1 MPTGFD
7 AAAAATPHA
16 DEPFIR
22 RHHDGLSTSTQAAAS
37 APKPASRSRKTVV
50 AGPVAHR
57 PAASRA
63 GAETDGAVPAGLFC
77 VSLLRPF
84 IHDERKRTESPDPAV
99 ATAARPAIQTARF
112 CGMIGDSA
120 KASRD
125 DRGLPPVSGS
135 E

>member
-1 MPTGFD
+1 MPTAFN
-7 AAAAATPHA
+7 AAALGTPHA

-22 RHHDGLSTSTQAAAS
+22 RHHDGLSTGAQAAAP
-37 APKPASRSRKTVV
+37 APEPASRSRKTVV
-50 AGPVAHR
+50 ARPGAYR
-57 PAASRA
+57 PAASRG
-63 GAETDGAVPAGLFC
+63 GAEHDRPVAAGLFC

-84 IHDERKRTESPDPAV
+84 IHDERERTERHGPTV
-99 ATAARPAIQTARF
+99 ATAARMAIQTARF